1 MPSDSTDTM
10 LEDSQLLAEIRL
22 LADLIVAASE
32 SPGELDQPAVDEAL
46 GLACGWTPGA

>member
-1 MPSDSTDTM
+1 MPSHSTDTM

-22 LADLIVAASE
+22 LADLIIAASE
-32 SPGELDQPAVDEAL
+32 RPDELDQPTVDEAL